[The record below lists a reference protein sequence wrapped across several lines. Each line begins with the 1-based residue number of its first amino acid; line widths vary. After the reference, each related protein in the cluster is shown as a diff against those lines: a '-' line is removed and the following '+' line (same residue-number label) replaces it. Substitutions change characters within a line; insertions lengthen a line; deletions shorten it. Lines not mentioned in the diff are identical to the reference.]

1 MPVTTLRAGIIV
13 GHGGISWEITRQLVE
28 HLPAMITPRW
38 VRTRTQPIAA
48 ADVIRYLVGVLQVP
62 EAAGRVFEI
71 GGPEV
76 LAYVDM
82 LRRVA
87 ALEGRRTPIVPV
99 PLLSPSLSS
108 LWLALVT
115 DVDVRTGRSL
125 IDSMINEVVVRDDSI
140 RELVQLRADG
150 FRRCRTGRTRRTRP
164 SAAPMTRRHATT
176 GLLPRWLVEKVPRDH
191 RESDAA
197 FAHRRRVV
205 AGVSVAG
212 AGLLGVSLSSEPDSP
227 RFYVLTLGVAST
239 WLVGGLRSGPLHL
252 GRVRVGEHT
261 YRRPVIT
268 PVVTGVAAFGAFYAA
283 ALVVRRI
290 PLLDEAITSV
300 LRYATRGTGPLVLT
314 TALANAVAEEVFFRG
329 ALYAALTERR
339 AVPVS
344 TAVYVTATAATRNP
358 ALVLASA
365 VMGTLFAAQR
375 RASGGVQAPILTHLT
390 WSALML
396 RYLPPLFREPRP
408 ARAGS
413 TG

>member
-1 MPVTTLRAGIIV
+1 
-13 GHGGISWEITRQLVE
+13 
-28 HLPAMITPRW
+28 
-38 VRTRTQPIAA
+38 
-48 ADVIRYLVGVLQVP
+48 
-62 EAAGRVFEI
+62 
-71 GGPEV
+71 
-76 LAYVDM
+76 
-82 LRRVA
+82 
-87 ALEGRRTPIVPV
+87 
-99 PLLSPSLSS
+99 
-108 LWLALVT
+108 
-115 DVDVRTGRSL
+115 
-125 IDSMINEVVVRDDSI
+125 
-140 RELVQLRADG
+140 
-150 FRRCRTGRTRRTRP
+150 
-164 SAAPMTRRHATT
+164 MTRRHATT

-227 RFYVLTLGVAST
+227 RFYVLTLGVAGT
-239 WLVGGLRSGPLHL
+239 WLVGGLRSGPPHL

-283 ALVVRRI
+283 ALVVGRI